1 MSRRSQWLSLLGGC
15 VVLVLGI
22 MELYQQ
28 GKWVLL
34 ILGLMII
41 AFTISNMVKSR
52 LKDQ

>member
-15 VVLVLGI
+15 VVFVLGI